1 MFARLPLQIRV
12 KEAQTMNKSTFIPA
26 ATNVS
31 ISDFASEIISIIRS
45 NLTPGKMREAIG
57 EYHEKDIAATLAL
70 LTKEECRRL
79 FRIMQPEDIANVLEY
94 AQPTDDYFEVL
105 GINQK
110 TEVLSFMETSSAVE
124 LLQSLSKENRTTL
137 LDLIR
142 PDIRAEI
149 KLISSFDEDEI
160 GSKMSTNFIAVSNNS
175 TVKLAMSELICQAAE
190 NDNISTLYVV
200 DENKTFCGA
209 IDLKDLIIAREN
221 TPLSEITTLS
231 YPYLYAKMEI
241 QDCIPFLRDYSESSI
256 PVLDDENKLLGVVTS
271 NDFIEI
277 LGEELIEDYAKLG
290 GLSSE
295 EDLAEPIFLSIK
307 KRIPWL
313 TILLV
318 LGLGVSATVGLFE
331 SIVAQLP
338 VIMCFQSLILDMA
351 GNVGTQSLAV
361 AIRVLMDAQI
371 DHKQKA
377 ALVWKEVRIGFLNG
391 LILGVLSFAAIG
403 GYLCI
408 TGNAPY
414 FSFAVSGCLGIAM
427 ILAMMTSSLSGTVI
441 PIFFTKIGIDPAVAS
456 GPLITT
462 INDLVAVVSYY
473 GLSWIILLNIM
484 KIA

>member
-1 MFARLPLQIRV
+1 
-12 KEAQTMNKSTFIPA
+12 MNKNIFIPVT
-26 ATNVS
+26 TNAS
-31 ISDFASEIISIIRS
+31 ISEFASEIISNIRS
-45 NLTPGKMREAIG
+45 NLTPGKLREAIG
-57 EYHEKDIAATLAL
+57 EYHEKDIAATLTW
-70 LTKEECRRL
+70 LTKEECQRL
-79 FRIMQPEDIANVLEY
+79 FRIMQPENIANVLEY
-94 AQPTDDYFEVL
+94 AEHNDSYFELL

-124 LLQSLSKENRTTL
+124 LLQNLSKENRTTL

-160 GSKMSTNFIAVSNNS
+160 GSKMSTNFIAVANNS
-175 TVKLAMSELICQAAE
+175 TVKVAMSELICQAAE

-221 TPLSEITTLS
+221 TPLSDITTLS

-241 QDCIPFLRDYSESSI
+241 QDCIPFLRDYSENSI

-271 NDFIEI
+271 HDFIEI
-277 LGEELIEDYAKLG
+277 LGEELNEDYVKLG
-290 GLSSE
+290 GLPSE

-313 TILLV
+313 SILLV

-331 SIVAQLP
+331 SIVAQIP
-338 VIMCFQSLILDMA
+338 IIMCFQSLILDMA

-361 AIRVLMDAQI
+361 AIRVLMDVQI
-371 DHKQKA
+371 DHKQKTM
-377 ALVWKEVRIGFLNG
+377 LVWKEVRIGFLNG
-391 LILGVLSFAAIG
+391 LILGVLSFVAIG

-408 TGNAPY
+408 KGNAPY
-414 FSFAVSGCLGIAM
+414 FSFAVAGCLGIAM
-427 ILAMMTSSLSGTVI
+427 ILAMMISSLSGTVI
-441 PIFFTKIGIDPAVAS
+441 PIFLKKIGVDPAVAS

-473 GLSWIILLNIM
+473 GLSWLILLNIM
-484 KIA
+484 HIA